1 MLEKVS
7 WQMQLVATALLP
19 GNRGLLLYQAEPRGQ
34 QAGRLAGL
42 PADANCPSPAEERN
56 WCQVLAQGQM
66 FLEEGSQG

>member
-34 QAGRLAGL
+34 QAGGLAGL

-56 WCQVLAQGQM
+56 
-66 FLEEGSQG
+66 